1 MARIAATVVE
11 VRDGRAWLECRPA
24 AGACGACAGGRG
36 CNWRSPAHPR
46 RLEVALPPDGRR
58 LASGDTVELEAD
70 ETALFLAALR
80 LYLPPLA
87 GLIAGPALL
96 RGFGWDAGALP
107 LLAAVAGLLAG
118 GFVARIWTRRVPPL
132 TLHLPS

>member
-11 VRDGRAWLECRPA
+11 VRDGRAWLECHPA

-36 CNWRSPAHPR
+36 CNWQSSAGPR
-46 RLEVALPPDGRR
+46 RLEVAVPPDGR

-70 ETALFLAALR
+70 EAALFVAALR
-80 LYLPPLA
+80 LYLPPLT

-96 RGFGWDAGALP
+96 RGLGWDAGALP
-107 LLAAVAGLLAG
+107 LLAAAAGLLAG
-118 GFVARIWTRRVPPL
+118 GLVARSWTRRVPPL
-132 TLHLPS
+132 TLHPPS